1 MINNLWNSQL
11 FDRMIHEIQQK
22 TGKEIFILRTLLST
36 GSNQAFLRGAGFNSM
51 RLISLIDLFML
62 QNLFVS

>member
-1 MINNLWNSQL
+1 
-11 FDRMIHEIQQK
+11 MIHEIQQK